1 MEIRAKSKFD
11 LESIRALCHLQFY
24 GKANPKVR
32 MRIKMCCFI
41 ALISLIVVELV
52 IFGFARRLLILLGIW
67 LLMILLECLAFFIYP
82 KIQFKAMAKLQNAE
96 NQYTFCDD
104 VLKVVTVSDYLQG
117 SEELQYS
124 LFVKVY
130 ETSEFIFLF
139 QTKTQV
145 LIVDKSTIEN
155 GTEEELHE
163 KLTASVQG
171 KYIVCHY

>member
-32 MRIKMCCFI
+32 MRIRMCCYI
-41 ALISLIVVELV
+41 ALLSLIVVELV
-52 IFGFARRLLILLGIW
+52 IFGFERRTLILLGVW
-67 LLMILLECLAFFIYP
+67 LMMILLECFAFFISP
-82 KIQFKAMAKLQNAE
+82 KIQFRALAKLQYAE

-104 VLKVVTVSDYLQG
+104 VLKVVTVSEYIQG
-117 SEELQYS
+117 KEELQYS

-130 ETSEFIFLF
+130 ETSDFFFLF
-139 QTKTQV
+139 QTRNQV

-155 GTEEELHE
+155 GTEEDLRN